1 MRAARF
7 RRETEPE
14 TQLAGETM
22 QALLE
27 TVLAQW
33 INDEGAYFSKAVRRE
48 RELATR
54 IKWGANACLVITGVV
69 AIVLAVKVAQNSY
82 AYHGAL
88 FTLLTLA
95 LAGAGLF
102 TGYAQKRAHE
112 EHARRYRRMY
122 ALYRIAGDRVALHL
136 REGDVVAARGVLVQL
151 GREALAETC
160 DWLLL
165 HRERQIDVPT
175 A

>member
-1 MRAARF
+1 
-7 RRETEPE
+7 
-14 TQLAGETM
+14 M

-27 TVLAQW
+27 LIHARW
-33 INDEGAYFSKAVRRE
+33 IGDQGAYFSQAVGNE
-48 RELATR
+48 REKANR
-54 IKWGANACLVITGVV
+54 IKSGARTCLIVTGIV
-69 AIVLAVKVAQNSY
+69 AAVLMATLIEHAS
-82 AYHGAL
+82 AYRGIL
-88 FTLLTLA
+88 IMVLTLA

-102 TGYAQKRAHE
+102 TGYTQKRAHE
-112 EHARRYRRMY
+112 EHARRYQRMCV
-122 ALYRIAGDRVALHL
+122 LYKISGERVSLLL
-136 REGDVVAARGVLVQL
+136 REGDLAGVRSVLLQL